1 MAEYQRRL
9 AAVPA
14 RESEL
19 IELTRDN
26 ENLMNLYTTLSAKKE
41 NARMAVNM
49 EQGQV
54 GEQFRILE
62 GARVP
67 ERPFSP
73 NRPQIYSMGVFGG
86 LMLGLA
92 LVALVE
98 YRDTSLRT
106 EVDVV
111 SALALPVLALV
122 PAMTTAVERHRSK
135 RRRRLMSV
143 AAATTMVVAVAAAA
157 AWILF
162 R

>member
-1 MAEYQRRL
+1 MVLDQRRL
-9 AAVPA
+9 AAVPT

-26 ENLMNLYTTLSAKKE
+26 ENLMELYTNLSMKKE

-49 EQGQV
+49 EQQEI
-54 GEQFRILE
+54 GEQFSVLDP
-62 GARVP
+62 ARLP

-73 NRPQIYSMGVFGG
+73 NRPQIYSMGVMGG

-122 PAMTTAVERHRSK
+122 PAMTTAVERQRKK
-135 RRRRLMSV
+135 RRHRLMSAA
-143 AAATTMVVAVAAAA
+143 AAATVVVAGAAAA
-157 AWILF
+157 AWILL